1 MISKGCLVRT
11 STHRN
16 DLPFGTVC
24 LVITEPYGSRDKTLP
39 PLVVDVLFEGEARMI
54 DIHNVEEV
62 Q

>member
-11 STHRN
+11 SAHRN

-24 LVITEPYGSRDKTLP
+24 LVVTGPYGSRDKTLP

-54 DIHNVEEV
+54 DIHNVEEI